1 MDISTGNLSAL
12 VTAADL
18 RLQSVW
24 DKTVN
29 FMDRFGTT
37 IPCPSTTML
46 MPWLQVFPQLRE
58 WFGDRKF
65 NDYVANNLSYT
76 PALWELSMEISR
88 SELEDDMFGIWLSMG
103 PERISREV
111 KLQPDKLVSELLESN
126 SPTFDGT
133 NFFSATHPVDF
144 SNPSSPTTN
153 SNVLLNSALSSDNVQ
168 ALRSQ
173 MIKLQGPDLIPLN
186 FVPNVLMVP
195 PELELTA
202 KQIANSVFYPT
213 NTGAGGG
220 GTAVGPVS
228 NVMQGQY
235 EVCVNP
241 YLTSS
246 SRWYLLCTSTGVSPL
261 AWIER
266 VPPQISYQVNP
277 EDFMVFNRDKFAVG
291 VRRRGIAGLT
301 LYYLAGVG
309 TSESSLPSIVPQS
322 QKAT

>member
-1 MDISTGNLSAL
+1 
-12 VTAADL
+12 
-18 RLQSVW
+18 
-24 DKTVN
+24 
-29 FMDRFGTT
+29 
-37 IPCPSTTML
+37 
-46 MPWLQVFPQLRE
+46 
-58 WFGDRKF
+58 
-65 NDYVANNLSYT
+65 
-76 PALWELSMEISR
+76 
-88 SELEDDMFGIWLSMG
+88 
-103 PERISREV
+103 
-111 KLQPDKLVSELLESN
+111 
-126 SPTFDGT
+126 
-133 NFFSATHPVDF
+133 
-144 SNPSSPTTN
+144 
-153 SNVLLNSALSSDNVQ
+153 
-168 ALRSQ
+168 